1 MRFNPIPLITCCLL
15 ISFSTWAQTDSRRQL
30 LLKSGTITP
39 VKNITPEAINT
50 FNRNAQTAQEKRFAV
65 IQFEQI
71 PTEVVKQQ
79 LKQQGI
85 ELLDYIPHNAYT
97 VTISGSLTATILLQA
112 KASAVIE
119 LTAMQ
124 KMQPQLA
131 QGNFPPYAVKV
142 AGTVDVNISFPK
154 SFSFEAV
161 SSELRKRNFDIT
173 SEELKDYKV
182 ITLRIPVQRL
192 GELALLPF
200 IEYVEAIHGDDVP
213 LSQFWTNW
221 GRDGVRVSQLSAPLS
236 VGGKNLKGSGVVIG
250 IGDNADFQPHV
261 DFTNRVISRA
271 GTGYG
276 GHGTHVAGISGGA
289 GIRNEVRTGFAP
301 KSTLIAQVYSNIFI
315 NAPAYIADHGMVI
328 TNNSYGNNV
337 SECATFGVYDLYS
350 RILDQQATDLPNM
363 QSVFAAGNSGLL
375 KCAPFPDSFRTVL
388 GGYQSAK
395 NVISVGNATPI
406 GFIFQQSSRG
416 PVRDGRVKPEITAVG
431 SFITAAGPTPP
442 FNYYYE
448 NTGTSMAAPSISGG
462 LALLYEKY
470 RLQNSG
476 ANPKNGLMK
485 ALVCNSGDDW
495 GVAGPDYTHGFGVAN
510 FRRAME
516 MLENNRFTTG
526 DITETDPDDEIIV
539 NVPAGTAELKVML
552 YWNDPAAAA
561 MASHALVNNL
571 DLEVQPNAAA
581 PVLPLVLDTAFN
593 MIKIPAT
600 NGIDNINNIEQVVIK
615 SPAAGNHTIRIKP
628 TSITVGGSQEY
639 FIVYDFVPTETVLT
653 APFGG
658 ETYVH
663 GENVIARWDSY
674 GGPQSTFTIEFNDG
688 IGGGW
693 TTLKDNIEAD
703 KRLFFYTS
711 PNPNQWFIVPQV
723 TTNNAQV
730 RITRN
735 TGGLSNTSLPFVIC
749 DTMNVSLSAN
759 QCEGYFSIDWLPVT
773 GAVGYEVMMLQGD
786 EMISVAT
793 VNNSTFTYTIGGLSK
808 DSVYWVTARPL
819 ISTAA
824 IPTPSPGRRGIAV
837 FRKPDAGNC
846 LNPISNFDVKID
858 SILSPLKNGR
868 LLTSTELNASTPVS
882 IRIKNLDD
890 DPTTGDIEIT
900 YTLTGPTSASA
911 TEVINPAIPG
921 GGTYVHIFNP
931 SENIDLSAIGTYTL
945 EVTITQL
952 DVTDPVLQNNTLIQT
967 YKQLP
972 NPLISPTVT
981 GIDYPA
987 AYIDNFDATAIQSYT
1002 SNQIGMQGLDKYDFV
1017 NSNADGRIRTFVN
1030 TGIAYSGNRAITL
1043 DAKIGNAGTTDSL
1056 TGTYNLS
1063 TFTASA
1069 HDLRLDFRY
1078 KNHGQGNNAANK
1090 VWIRGKDDE
1099 NWIEAYDLFANQS
1112 EVGEGYKQTES
1123 IELSDLLNNAG
1134 QIFTPSFQVRWGQ
1147 YGTHMAADDNGA
1159 SGYTFDDIRLYRVA
1173 DDMQMMSIDTP
1184 ASASCALTAATQ
1196 IKITVRN
1203 SADVD
1208 IANVPVI
1215 FRVDGG
1221 AWLAVP
1227 ENIPMIP
1234 ANDTVQYTFTAT
1246 ADLSAF
1252 GSHIIEAVVD
1262 YGTDTYPINDTSR
1275 LTILNLPVVVVT
1287 PSTPHLENFESSN
1300 GSWFTGGKNSSWE
1313 YGTPASFRIN
1323 RAASGSKAWKT
1334 RISGNYND
1342 LEKSFLYSP
1351 CFNVSALTNPTLSFS
1366 VSLDFEDCGTSTLC
1380 DGAYMEYSLDGETWD
1395 TLGAFGQGTNWYN
1408 KNYASGV
1415 ELWSVQ
1421 NYTRWHVATI
1431 PLSVIPVPVTQLTQL
1446 RFRFVV
1452 LSDPFSNRDGLA
1464 VDDIH
1469 VYDNPYGIYDGV
1481 TLVTPQTVNIPG
1493 DNSWVDILSSSNKLI
1508 ASVKSPVTAM
1518 GSTEVQAYI
1527 HTGGPRISGLQY
1539 YHNRNITI
1547 KPTTTTLSDS
1557 ATVRFYFLDTETEA
1571 LINAT
1576 GCAYCFKPS
1585 TAYDLGV
1592 TKYTDPDKA
1601 KENGT
1606 LADNTNSP
1614 GIYHF
1619 ILSSKATKVPFDK
1632 GYYAEFKANDF
1643 SEFWLNNGGLNQD
1656 RPLPVQLL
1664 SFAARKSSN
1673 GKDVLTEWMTVTEQN
1688 VNRYEVEVAKSNSDY
1703 QQNRFVKIGEVSSN
1717 GNSVQEQRYNFT
1729 DIENSKTGTRYY
1741 RLKMIDNDG
1750 SFTYSPIRPVLFN
1763 EEIQW
1768 QVNPNPST
1776 GLFNFTCQV
1785 TDGDIVYAKIYDVS
1799 GKLVQIKQIIGN
1811 GFIQRIN
1818 IDLSEA
1824 KYANGLYLLEV
1835 VAGQIKHSFRLLKQE

>member
-15 ISFSTWAQTDSRRQL
+15 ISFSTWAQTNSRHNL
-30 LLKSGTITP
+30 LLKSGTVTP
-39 VKNITPEAINT
+39 VQNITPEEINT
-50 FNRNAQTAQEKRFAV
+50 FNRNAQTEQDKTFAV

-71 PTEVVKQQ
+71 PTEAIRQQ

-85 ELLDYIPHNAYT
+85 ELLDYIPHNAFT
-97 VTISGSLTATILLQA
+97 VTITGSLNATALLQA
-112 KASAVIE
+112 NARSVIE
-119 LTAMQ
+119 LSATQ
-124 KMQPQLA
+124 KMQPELA
-131 QGNFPPYAVKV
+131 KGNFPSYAVKV

-161 SSELRKRNFDIT
+161 SAGLRKMNFDII
-173 SEELKDYKV
+173 SLDLINYRLL
-182 ITLRIPVQRL
+182 TLRIPVQRL
-192 GELALLPF
+192 GELALLPYV
-200 IEYVEAIHGDDVP
+200 EYVEPVHGEDVP

-221 GRDGVRVSQLSAPLS
+221 GRDGVRASQLSAPLS

-271 GTGYG
+271 GIGYS
-276 GHGTHVAGISGGA
+276 GHGTHVAGIAGGA
-289 GIRNEVRTGFAP
+289 GIRNEVRSGFAP
-301 KSTLIAQVYSNIFI
+301 KSTLIAQVYSNIFF
-315 NAPAYIADHGMVI
+315 NAPAYITDHGMVI

-350 RILDQQATDLPNM
+350 RVLDQQALDLPNL
-363 QSVFAAGNSGLL
+363 QNVFAAGNSGE
-375 KCAPFPDSFRTVL
+375 KICAPFPDSFRTVL

-395 NVISVGNATPI
+395 NVISVANATSI
-406 GFIFQQSSRG
+406 GYIYQASSRG
-416 PVRDGRVKPEITAVG
+416 PVRDGRIKPDITAIG
-431 SFITAAGPTPP
+431 AWITSAGPPP
-442 FNYYYE
+442 FNYYWE
-448 NTGTSMAAPSISGG
+448 NQGTSMSAPAISGG

-470 RLQNSG
+470 RSQNAG

-495 GVAGPDYTHGFGVAN
+495 GMPGPDFTHGFGVAN
-510 FRRAME
+510 FRRAVQ
-516 MLENNRFTTG
+516 MLENNHFGTG
-526 DITETDPDDEIIV
+526 NITNGNIEDEINIS
-539 NVPAGTAELKVML
+539 VPPGTAELKVML
-552 YWNDPAAAA
+552 YWNDPVPAPI
-561 MASHALVNNL
+561 ASQALVNDL
-571 DLEVQPNAAA
+571 DLEVEELSTAIT
-581 PVLPLVLDTAFN
+581 LPFVLDTAFN
-593 MIKIPAT
+593 LVKIAAHT
-600 NGIDNINNIEQVVIK
+600 GVDNINNIEQVVIK
-615 SPAAGNHTIRIKP
+615 NPEAGAAIIRIKRSALP
-628 TSITVGGSQEY
+628 TGSQEY
-639 FIVYDFVPTETVLT
+639 FIVYDLIPVETILT

-674 GGPQSTFTIEFNDG
+674 GDPQSTFTIDFNDG

-693 TTLKDNIEAD
+693 TTLKDNIESD
-703 KRLFFYTS
+703 KRLYFYTT

-723 TTNNAQV
+723 TTNNAQI

-735 TGGLSNTSLPFVIC
+735 TGALTNTSLPFVIS

-759 QCEGYFSIDWLPVT
+759 QCEGYFSIDWQPVA
-773 GAVGYEVMMLQGD
+773 GAAGYEVMMLQGD
-786 EMISVAT
+786 EMISVAS

-819 ISTAA
+819 INSVA

-837 FRKPDAGNC
+837 SRKPDNGTC
-846 LNPISNFDVKID
+846 SNPISNFDIKVD

-882 IRIKNLDD
+882 VRIKNLDD
-890 DPTTGDIEIT
+890 VPTTGNIEVT
-900 YTLTGPTSASA
+900 YTLSGAASA
-911 TEVINPAIPG
+911 TATETIIAPNIPG
-921 GGTYVHIFNP
+921 GGTYVHVFAVAN
-931 SENIDLSAIGTYTL
+931 NINLSIAGTYTF
-945 EVTITQL
+945 EVIVTPL
-952 DVTDPVLQNNTLIQT
+952 AVTDPILQNNTLIQT

-972 NPLISPTVT
+972 NPLISATLT
-981 GIDYPA
+981 NINYPSP
-987 AYIDNFDATAIQSYT
+987 YVDNFDATSILSYT
-1002 SNQIGMQGLDKYDFV
+1002 SDQVGMPGLDKYDFV
-1017 NSNADGRIRTFVN
+1017 NSNDDGRIRTFIN
-1030 TGIAYSGNRAITL
+1030 TGIAYSGNRALTL
-1043 DAKIGNAGTTDSL
+1043 DAKVGNSGTTDSL

-1063 TFTASA
+1063 NFTASA

-1090 VWIRGKDDE
+1090 VWIRGQDNQ
-1099 NWIEAYDLFANQS
+1099 NWIEAYDLFANQN
-1112 EVGEGYKQTES
+1112 EVGDGYKRTAS

-1134 QIFTPSFQVRWGQ
+1134 QIFTPSFQIRWGQ

-1159 SGYTFDDIRLYRVA
+1159 AGYTFDDIRLYRVT
-1173 DDMQMMSIDTP
+1173 DDMQMLSIDTP
-1184 ASASCALTAATQ
+1184 ATASCALTAATQ

-1203 SADVD
+1203 SSESPAS
-1208 IANVPVI
+1208 VPVQ
-1215 FRVDGG
+1215 FRINGG
-1221 AWLAVP
+1221 AWQPAIA
-1227 ENIPMIP
+1227 ENTPAIP
-1234 ANDTVQYTFTAT
+1234 ANDTIQYLFTAT
-1246 ADLSAF
+1246 ADLSAL
-1252 GSHIIEAVVD
+1252 GEHTIEARVLYASD
-1262 YGTDTYPINDTSR
+1262 IYPVNDTAR

-1287 PSTPHLENFESSN
+1287 ASSPHLENFESGN
-1300 GSWFTGGKNSSWE
+1300 GSWFSGGKNSSWE

-1323 RAASGSKAWKT
+1323 RAASGTKAWKT

-1342 LEKSFLYSP
+1342 LEKSYLYSP
-1351 CFNVSALTNPTLSFS
+1351 CFNVSSLTNPTLSFS
-1366 VSLDFEDCGTSTLC
+1366 VSLDFEDCGAVTLC
-1380 DGAYMEYSLDGETWD
+1380 DGAYMEYSLDGDTWD

-1408 KNYASGV
+1408 KNYTSGV

-1431 PLSVIPVPVTQLTQL
+1431 PLSVIPVPASQLTQL

-1452 LSDPFSNRDGLA
+1452 ISDPFSNRDGLA

-1469 VYDNPYGIYDGV
+1469 VYDNPYGIYDGM
-1481 TLVTPQTVNIPG
+1481 TMGAPQTANVLGN
-1493 DNSWVDILSSSNKLI
+1493 NAWVDFLSAGKLV
-1508 ASVKSPVTAM
+1508 ASVKSPVQDM
-1518 GSTEVQAYI
+1518 GSTAVQAYI
-1527 HTGGPRISGLQY
+1527 HTGTPRISGLQF
-1539 YHNRNITI
+1539 YHNRNITV
-1547 KPTTTTLSDS
+1547 KPTTLTLSDS
-1557 ATVRFYFLDTETEA
+1557 ATVRFYFLDSETET

-1592 TKYTDPDKA
+1592 TKYSDPDKI

-1619 ILSSKATKVPFDK
+1619 IISPKVVKIPFDK

-1664 SFAARKSSN
+1664 SFTARKTAN
-1673 GKDVLTEWMTVTEQN
+1673 GKDVQAEWITVTEQN
-1688 VNRYEVEVAKSNSDY
+1688 VNRYEIEVAKSNADY
-1703 QQNRFVKIGEVSSN
+1703 QQNRFVKIGEVNSI
-1717 GNSVQEQRYNFT
+1717 GNSTQEQRYNFT
-1729 DIENSKTGTRYY
+1729 DIENGKIGTRYY

-1750 SFTYSPIRPVLFN
+1750 SFTYSPIRPVIFN

-1776 GLFNFTCQV
+1776 GFFNFTCQV
-1785 TDGDIVYAKIYDVS
+1785 TDGELVTAKIYDIS
-1799 GKLVQIKQIIGN
+1799 GKLVQTRQLIGN

-1818 IDLSEA
+1818 IDLSEP
-1824 KYANGLYLLEV
+1824 KYASGLYLMEV
-1835 VAGQIKHSFRLLKQE
+1835 VAGQKKQLFRLLKQQ